1 MPMIQ
6 RARRRDLVTLAL
18 TAAMATAL
26 GLAMASCGSPAPRGT
41 EPAGSDKPGAE
52 PRVLNVYNWSDYVAP
67 ETISRFEKE
76 TGIKVNYDVYDT
88 NEVLETKLLTGH
100 SGYDVVV
107 PSAFFLERQAREGV
121 FLPLDKT
128 KLTNYHNLDKDV
140 LRRVSLN
147 DPDNRYGVPYMWQA
161 TGIGYN
167 IDKVRAALGDDAPLD
182 SWALVF
188 DPKYASKLAACGL
201 TFVDSPPE
209 VFDSAQ
215 IYLGIDPNSE
225 RIEDLAAAEEL
236 VKKVRPYVRYFHSS
250 QYINDLANGEVCV
263 SIGYTGDVLMA
274 RDRAQE
280 AGNGVKI
287 AYIVPK
293 EGAIFEVDMLAIPA
307 DAPHP
312 DNAHAFLNYILRP
325 EVVAEISTFK
335 KYPSGNAAA
344 IAFLK
349 PEIRDDKAIYPP
361 PEIVARFK
369 DHRAESL
376 TYTRYENRAWTRV
389 RTGR

>member
-1 MPMIQ
+1 MPTI
-6 RARRRDLVTLAL
+6 RWARRLDRGRFFAPAVVGILLLA
-18 TAAMATAL
+18 
-26 GLAMASCGSPAPRGT
+26 GCGSK
-41 EPAGSDKPGAE
+41 PAGPPTGPGGTKAE
-52 PRVLNVYNWSDYVAP
+52 APVLNVYNWSDYIAP
-67 ETISRFEKE
+67 DTISRFEKE

-121 FLPLDKT
+121 FLPLDRS
-128 KLTNYHNLDKDV
+128 KLPNYHNLDEK
-140 LRRVSLN
+140 LLARLTAN

-167 IDKVRAALGDDAPLD
+167 VDKVKAALGGDVPLD

-188 DPKYASKLAACGL
+188 DPKYAAKLKDCGI
-201 TFVDSPPE
+201 TFLDSPPE
-209 VFDSAQ
+209 VLDSAQ

-225 RIEDLAAAEEL
+225 RLEDLAAAEEL

-263 SIGYTGDVLMA
+263 SVAYTGDALQA
-274 RDRAQE
+274 RDRAKE
-280 AGNGVKI
+280 SANGVNI
-287 AYIVPK
+287 AFLVPK
-293 EGAIFEVDMLAIPA
+293 EGAVFEVDMMAIPA

-312 DNAHAFLNYILRP
+312 DNAHRFLNYIMRP
-325 EVVAEISTFK
+325 EVVAEISTYK

-344 IAFLK
+344 IAFL
-349 PEIRDDKAIYPP
+349 PPSVRDDPAVYPP
-361 PEIVARFK
+361 PDVVARFK

-376 TYTRYENRAWTRV
+376 TYTRYENRAWTRI

>member
-1 MPMIQ
+1 MM
-6 RARRRDLVTLAL
+6 ALAGL
-18 TAAMATAL
+18 CLGLLCACGGKREGTAANR
-26 GLAMASCGSPAPRGT
+26 GRPA
-41 EPAGSDKPGAE
+41 AE
-52 PRVLNVYNWSDYVAP
+52 ARVLNVYNWSDYVAP
-67 ETISRFEKE
+67 DTIGRFERE

-107 PSAFFLERQAREGV
+107 PSAFFLERQAKEGV
-121 FLPLDKT
+121 FLALDKS
-128 KLTNYHNLDKDV
+128 KLANYHHLDADLLQRLK
-140 LRRVSLN
+140 LN
-147 DPDNRYGVPYMWQA
+147 DPDNRYGIPYMWQA

-167 IDKVRAALGDDAPLD
+167 VDKVRAALGPDAPVD

-188 DPKYASKLAACGL
+188 DPKNAAKLQACGI

-209 VFDSAQ
+209 VLDSAQ

-225 RIEDLAAAEEL
+225 RLEDLAAAEDL
-236 VKKVRPYVRYFHSS
+236 VKRVRPFIRYFHSS

-263 SIGYTGDVLMA
+263 SIGYTGDVLQA

-280 AGNGVKI
+280 AGNGVRI
-287 AYIVPK
+287 AYSVPK
-293 EGAIFEVDMLAIPA
+293 EGAIFEADLLAIPA

-312 DNAHAFLNYILRP
+312 DNAHKFLDYIMRP
-325 EVVAEISTFK
+325 DVVAEISTYK
-335 KYPSGNAAA
+335 KYPSGNLSA
-344 IAFLK
+344 IALL
-349 PEIRDDKAIYPP
+349 PPAIRDDPSIYPP
-361 PEIVARFK
+361 PAVRARFK

-376 TYTRYENRAWTRV
+376 TYTRYENRAWTRI

>member
-1 MPMIQ
+1 MRILTS
-6 RARRRDLVTLAL
+6 ARSRGLLRTLAL
-18 TAAMATAL
+18 AALCL
-26 GLAMASCGSPAPRGT
+26 GLLGSCGGKREGA
-41 EPAGSDKPGAE
+41 AANPGRPGGEA
-52 PRVLNVYNWSDYVAP
+52 RVLNVYNWSDYVAP
-67 ETISRFEKE
+67 DTISRFERE

-107 PSAFFLERQAREGV
+107 PSAFFLERQAKEGV
-121 FLPLDKT
+121 FLALDKS
-128 KLTNYHNLDKDV
+128 KLTNYHHLDPDLLQRLK
-140 LRRVSLN
+140 LN
-147 DPDNRYGVPYMWQA
+147 DPDNRYGIPYMWQA

-167 IDKVRAALGDDAPLD
+167 IDKVRAALGPDAPVD

-188 DPKYASKLAACGL
+188 DPKNAAKLQACGI

-209 VFDSAQ
+209 VLDSAQ

-225 RIEDLAAAEEL
+225 RLEDLAAAENL
-236 VKKVRPYVRYFHSS
+236 VKGVRPFIRYFHSS

-263 SIGYTGDVLMA
+263 SIGYTGDVLQA

-280 AGNGVKI
+280 AGNGVRI
-287 AYIVPK
+287 AYSVPK
-293 EGAIFEVDMLAIPA
+293 EGAIFEADLLAIPA

-312 DNAHAFLNYILRP
+312 DNAHKFLDYIMRP
-325 EVVAEISTFK
+325 DVVAEISTYK
-335 KYPSGNAAA
+335 KYPSGNLSA
-344 IAFLK
+344 IAQL
-349 PEIRDDKAIYPP
+349 PPAIREDSSIYPP
-361 PEIVARFK
+361 PEVRARFK

-376 TYTRYENRAWTRV
+376 TYTRYENRAWTRI

>member
-1 MPMIQ
+1 MPTIA
-6 RARRRDLVTLAL
+6 RARRRDLHTRAIATLL
-18 TAAMATAL
+18 AAAVGGCARVPDGGTGVGKAATA
-26 GLAMASCGSPAPRGT
+26 
-41 EPAGSDKPGAE
+41 EPP
-52 PRVLNVYNWSDYVAP
+52 VLNVYNWSDYVAP
-67 ETISRFEKE
+67 DTISRFEKE

-128 KLTNYHNLDKDV
+128 KLSNYHNLDPDV
-140 LRRVSLN
+140 LRRVRLN

-167 IDKVRAALGDDAPLD
+167 IDKVRAALGTDEVPD

-188 DPKYASKLAACGL
+188 DPKYAARLKDCGI
-201 TFVDSPPE
+201 TFLDSPPE
-209 VFDSAQ
+209 VLDSAQ
-215 IYLGIDPNSE
+215 VYLGIDPNSE
-225 RIEDLAAAEEL
+225 RLEDLAAAEEL
-236 VKKVRPYVRYFHSS
+236 VKKVRPYVRYFNSS

-274 RDRAQE
+274 RDRARE
-280 AGNGVKI
+280 SGNGANI
-287 AYIVPK
+287 AFLVPK
-293 EGAIFEVDMLAIPA
+293 EGGIFEVDLLAIPA

-312 DNAHAFLNYILRP
+312 DNAHRFLDYILRP
-325 EVVAEISTFK
+325 EIAAEISTFK

-344 IAFLK
+344 LAFLK
-349 PEIRDDKAIYPP
+349 PDIRDDPSIYPP
-361 PEIVARFK
+361 PAIVARFK

-376 TYTRYENRAWTRV
+376 TYTRYENRAWTRI

>member
-1 MPMIQ
+1 MPTI
-6 RARRRDLVTLAL
+6 RWARRLDRGRCFAPAVVGILLLA
-18 TAAMATAL
+18 A
-26 GLAMASCGSPAPRGT
+26 CGSKPAAPRTG
-41 EPAGSDKPGAE
+41 PGGARAE
-52 PRVLNVYNWSDYVAP
+52 APVLNVYNWSDYIAP
-67 ETISRFEKE
+67 DTISRFEKE

-121 FLPLDKT
+121 FLPLDRSR
-128 KLTNYHNLDKDV
+128 LPNYHNLDQK
-140 LRRVSLN
+140 LLARLTAN
-147 DPDNRYGVPYMWQA
+147 DPDNRYGIPYMWQA

-167 IDKVRAALGDDAPLD
+167 VDKVKAALGGDVPLD

-188 DPKYASKLAACGL
+188 DPKYAAKLKDCGI
-201 TFVDSPPE
+201 TFLDSPPE
-209 VFDSAQ
+209 VLDSAQ

-225 RIEDLAAAEEL
+225 RLEDLAAAEEL

-263 SIGYTGDVLMA
+263 SVAYTGDALQA
-274 RDRAQE
+274 RDRAKE
-280 AGNGVKI
+280 SANGVNI
-287 AYIVPK
+287 AFLVPK
-293 EGAIFEVDMLAIPA
+293 EGAVFEVDMMAVPS

-312 DNAHAFLNYILRP
+312 DNAHRFLDYIMRP
-325 EVVAEISTFK
+325 EVVAEISTYK

-344 IAFLK
+344 IAFL
-349 PEIRDDKAIYPP
+349 PPSVRDDPAVYPP
-361 PEIVARFK
+361 PDVVARFK

-376 TYTRYENRAWTRV
+376 TYTRYENRAWTRI

>member
-1 MPMIQ
+1 MRISTW
-6 RARRRDLVTLAL
+6 ARCRGLLRLAAL
-18 TAAMATAL
+18 ATA
-26 GLAMASCGSPAPRGT
+26 GLCLLSACSGKRDGAAASPGQPAD
-41 EPAGSDKPGAE
+41 EAK
-52 PRVLNVYNWSDYVAP
+52 VLNVYNWSDYIAP
-67 ETISRFEKE
+67 DTITRFEKE

-121 FLPLDKT
+121 FLALDKT
-128 KLTNYHNLDKDV
+128 KLSNYHHLDPDLLQRLK
-140 LRRVSLN
+140 LN
-147 DPDNRYGVPYMWQA
+147 DPDNRYGIPYMWQA

-167 IDKVRAALGDDAPLD
+167 VDKVRAALGPDAPLD

-188 DPKYASKLAACGL
+188 DPKNAEKLQACGI

-209 VFDSAQ
+209 VLDSAQ

-225 RIEDLAAAEEL
+225 RLEDLAAAEEL
-236 VKKVRPYVRYFHSS
+236 VKRVRPFIRYFHSS

-263 SIGYTGDVLMA
+263 SIGYTGDVLQA

-287 AYIVPK
+287 AYTVPK
-293 EGAIFEVDMLAIPA
+293 EGAIFEADLLAIPA

-312 DNAHAFLNYILRP
+312 DNAHKFLNYIMQP
-325 EVVAEISTFK
+325 DVVAEISTYK
-335 KYPSGNAAA
+335 KYPSGNLSA
-344 IAFLK
+344 IPLL
-349 PEIRDDKAIYPP
+349 PPTIRDDQAIYPP
-361 PEIVARFK
+361 ADVRTRFK

-376 TYTRYENRAWTRV
+376 TYTRYENRAWTRI